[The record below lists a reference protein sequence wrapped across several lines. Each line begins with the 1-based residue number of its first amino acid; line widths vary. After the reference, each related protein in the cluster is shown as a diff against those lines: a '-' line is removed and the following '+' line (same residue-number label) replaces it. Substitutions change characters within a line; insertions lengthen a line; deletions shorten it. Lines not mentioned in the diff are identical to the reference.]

1 MDVADDVPDDEM
13 DVDAQSQPEDY
24 SLKAAEEHRIKCGK
38 HLEIVDGI
46 QKGLSTSGG
55 SPHSHLK
62 QLRKKRMNKS
72 LSGAA
77 KAKAKAKA
85 KPEDKDPNEEIELHM
100 AKEVSLPFTEFRV
113 MSPLLYSL
121 LKSEGLCYFRAEP
134 SHWQSI
140 EQNVSEQR
148 LFQFGVYGEMSLASL
163 LSLAFKVVNIVGK
176 TLRAYTPKTYVSS
189 FQILFDA
196 AQEAMKTIN
205 KGNQLVRDMIG
216 TDAVISMIK
225 TIGEILINLQEY
237 YDIEDNTSNKLL
249 YLDCHDL
256 IVNILVT
263 KPTLDGEQ
271 AAQLCLLIESQLKFL
286 CYTSADK
293 SAAFSV
299 YYTIPVW
306 SEYTIDRSANSSK
319 TQFILESKM
328 VYRFLRLS
336 LIHKDTMY
344 IHTHTEGFKRAAAIL
359 EITPEQYLAI
369 ILKLKTHIIIP
380 KNAESKSWSS
390 SDTES
395 QSFNMRMDNDVNG
408 KSVYSWLCDDTMDFW
423 LNNSVLIKN
432 RHVFFVSRMMFNYHC
447 LAKNLQESKVRDPN
461 CKSAS
466 IFDHDYD
473 GLLHRFYIGAP
484 ILFHGVLNKFA
495 NQYGID
501 MTRFIGS
508 INFEKELLDTLK
520 EKEIE
525 NDYFFKNFIKYIKS
539 DPFIKANLSAET
551 KAKMLAP
558 IVHKSSEQT
567 QDPPSKMTRKRSETP
582 VTLDHR
588 EFEKYVLFSEECA
601 EIFDDVGHTLLNTP
615 AQRFEEQWR
624 WYSCYE
630 RCIMIQ
636 SSFVKEGEACMYV
649 SRDINLLE
657 RMQDPVQGTVEK
669 NHNFLSVIQTPNTP
683 GGVGGSVDL
692 GLSTGGTNLSVF
704 SVLLNTVV
712 TCVDSAHQKKGY
724 FTSEVFSGFG
734 QSLRYGGRECAYVHP
749 FLNKHEDLLFEFDF
763 TFDFTKRLL
772 ILIHKKPSCITAY
785 TVTPTIVMFTEYS
798 VHDLTLYGVISREI
812 NKISEKFQT
821 LGEQLRDE
829 YDKFY
834 LLMKAIEN
842 DEKGKKGK
850 KRITAAELWTKME
863 EPLKL
868 LIRNMD
874 MYCNEPS
881 YKDEPIV
888 ANSVYSIFKYL
899 ELVLLQGEDQF
910 NTVRL
915 IMTGRDFP
923 DMDSHRHGEGVTCLS
938 VASSKTAPHKKSKE
952 PLGGA
957 TKGPQRDA
965 SSQRPLDT
973 KSKEPL
979 GGAIKGPPRGP
990 AKGGGWDDWFGNTNK
1005 KVLGYSFADVGNDLV
1020 LKPIYSEEEYKK
1032 LKHRQY
1038 INILL
1043 NIRQQQIENR
1053 IKQEQQTILN
1063 KQKPMISTIRKYL
1076 GLKPLRPVISYPQ
1089 SHQPDLSKQKTM
1101 LSAVGNTI
1109 KRINPFKTPVY
1120 IRREGGKFTKKIKKT
1135 KQTRKYKPLSNKRT
1149 SYKLY
1154 R

>member
-1 MDVADDVPDDEM
+1 MELSDEEY
-13 DVDAQSQPEDY
+13 SQPEDH
-24 SLKAAEEHRIKCGK
+24 SRVAAEEHRRKCDK
-38 HLEIVDGI
+38 HREIVHGI
-46 QKGLSTSGG
+46 QAGLSTSGG
-55 SPHSHLK
+55 SLHPDVK
-62 QLRKKRMNKS
+62 QLRKDRIMAVSRDASNP
-72 LSGAA
+72 
-77 KAKAKAKA
+77 KAKAKAQ
-85 KPEDKDPNEEIELHM
+85 PEGEDPEGEDPEGEDPDEIELHM
-100 AKEVSLPFTEFRV
+100 TKEESLPFTEFRV
-113 MSPLLYSL
+113 MSNQLYASL
-121 LKSEGLCYFRAEP
+121 RSEGLCYFRAEP
-134 SHWQSI
+134 SRWQSM
-140 EQNVSEQR
+140 EEDVTEQR

-163 LSLAFKVVNIVGK
+163 LSLAFKVVNIVGE
-176 TLRAYTPKTYVSS
+176 TLSRSISS
-189 FQILFDA
+189 KIYKAGFKSLFDA
-196 AQEAMKTIN
+196 ARIYDGNIN
-205 KGNQLVRDMIG
+205 AGNQLVRDMIG
-216 TDAVISMIK
+216 AHDVKLMIE
-225 TIGEILINLQEY
+225 TIGEILINLQHY
-237 YDIEDNTSNKLL
+237 YYIEEDKSNKLL
-249 YLDCHDL
+249 YLACHDL
-256 IVNILVT
+256 IVNVLLT

-271 AAQLCLLIESQLKFL
+271 AAQLYLLIESQLKFL

-336 LIHKDTMY
+336 ILLPAELVAFI
-344 IHTHTEGFKRAAAIL
+344 HTEGFIRAAAIL
-359 EITPEQYLAI
+359 RITADKYTAI
-369 ILKLKTHIIIP
+369 IQSLKRNIGIP
-380 KNAESKSWSS
+380 RHAESISWSS
-390 SDTES
+390 RDIES
-395 QSFNMRMDNDVNG
+395 YNFNRRMDTVVEG
-408 KSVYSWLCDDTMDFW
+408 QSVYRWLCDDTMDFW
-423 LNNSVLIKN
+423 LNGSVLIKN
-432 RHVFFVSRMMFNYHC
+432 RYVFFVSRMMFNYHC
-447 LAKNLQESKVRDPN
+447 LDRNLQESKVRDPN

-495 NQYGID
+495 NQYDID
-501 MTRFIGS
+501 MTRFIGRM
-508 INFEKELLDTLK
+508 NFEKELLDILK
-520 EKEIE
+520 ENQIAT
-525 NDYFFKNFIKYIKS
+525 DDFFQEFIKYIKS
-539 DPFIKANLSAET
+539 NPFIIANLKDET
-551 KAKMLAP
+551 KAKILAP
-558 IVHKSSEQT
+558 IGHESSAQLPVVVP
-567 QDPPSKMTRKRSETP
+567 QKMTRKRSAPP
-582 VTLDHR
+582 VITLRHT
-588 EFEKYVLFSEECA
+588 EFEKYLSLDPECA
-601 EIFDDVGHTLLNTP
+601 QIFDEVGDTLLNMS
-615 AQRFEEQWR
+615 AQNFEEQWR

-630 RCIMIQ
+630 RCIMVQ
-636 SSFVKEGEACMYV
+636 SNFLKDEEACMHV

-657 RMQDPVQGTVEK
+657 RMQDPLQGTVDKKGE
-669 NHNFLSVIQTPNTP
+669 FLSVIQTPNTP

-734 QSLRYGGRECAYVHP
+734 QSLRYGGRECAYVHA
-749 FLNKHEDLLFEFDF
+749 FLKEPTEVGLYGEYEFA
-763 TFDFTKRLL
+763 FDFTKRLL
-772 ILIHKKPSCITAY
+772 MLIQKKPSCITAA
-785 TVTPTIVMFTEYS
+785 TVTHTIHMFTDWSEDR
-798 VHDLTLYGVISREI
+798 DLTLYGVISKEI
-812 NKISEKFQT
+812 EKISRVDPE
-821 LGEQLRDE
+821 LGQGLTRFYDGFYNLMRDI
-829 YDKFY
+829 KV
-834 LLMKAIEN
+834 EN
-842 DEKGKKGK
+842 DEKGKKGMS
-850 KRITAAELWTKME
+850 AAELWKKIE
-863 EPLKL
+863 KPLPF

-874 MYCNEPS
+874 GACERS
-881 YKDEPIV
+881 SHRDEPIV

-923 DMDSHRHGEGVTCLS
+923 HMDSHRHGEGVTSLS
-938 VASSKTAPHKKSKE
+938 AASSQTALYKKSKD

-957 TKGPQRDA
+957 TKGLPRA
-965 SSQRPLDT
+965 
-973 KSKEPL
+973 
-979 GGAIKGPPRGP
+979 PPRGP